1 MSEFKGTKRAN
12 EYCNSIDSLNPYKAY
27 VDGYNQA
34 LEDSKSEEM
43 LEMLE
48 MHIYA
53 LDNGML
59 DFYKKYGFNISELS
73 GKVRELIKQATEI

>member
-34 LEDSKSEEM
+34 LKDLKSPEI

-48 MHIYA
+48 
-53 LDNGML
+53 
-59 DFYKKYGFNISELS
+59 ELVYQFES
-73 GKVRELIKQATEI
+73 NNNSMQEDELLEQAKQLIKQATQPIY